1 MPGGTTMADPI
12 AVYERLMKD
21 PVIKAKLLDGA
32 KTRGHGD
39 MISPLWGLMNHH
51 TGASGNS
58 SPWSIANH
66 PSLGLCS
73 QIFLPRKG
81 SPSICGYGIAY
92 HGGAGSGFGIRD
104 VNGQL
109 LGMEMDNNGTEGWG
123 TEQYWNCVRINALV
137 QDTAR
142 LGKDR
147 SIAHKEWAGAAQGK
161 WDPGGMNMNKLRSD
175 IQIVKGQLGVA
186 PPKVVRNEID
196 YVRSFS
202 PWLGAPTSTELPLR
216 GRVAGKVRRY
226 EGGNV
231 YWLEATNS
239 TVPVPT
245 AILQVYERFDFEN
258 GLLGV
263 PLKYHAL
270 IPAKDADGKVITG
283 PGGETVILGDIQG
296 FRGGAIQRRYGHDG
310 YALHGQIGERYA
322 AEGWQY
328 GELGF
333 AISDEYER
341 DGIIRQDFEHGA
353 LLCDR
358 HGTVKL
364 DRGDYLYIPPGR

>member
-1 MPGGTTMADPI
+1 MADPI
-12 AVYERLMKD
+12 AVYDRLRKD

-32 KTRGHGD
+32 SGRGHGD
-39 MISPLWGLMNHH
+39 MITPLWGLMNHH

-73 QIFLPRKG
+73 QLFLPRKG
-81 SPSICGYGIAY
+81 SPTICGYGIAY

-104 VNGQL
+104 VNAQL

-137 QDTAR
+137 QDEAR

-202 PWLGAPTSTELPLR
+202 PWLGAPTSGELPLR
-216 GRVAGKVRRY
+216 GRVSGKVRRY
-226 EGGNV
+226 EHGNV

-270 IPAKDADGKVITG
+270 IPAKGAGDGKVINDG
-283 PGGETVILGDIQG
+283 NGQPLILGDIQG
-296 FRGGAIQRRYGHDG
+296 FKNGAIQRRYGHDG

-328 GELGF
+328 GALGF
-333 AISDEYER
+333 ATSDEYER
-341 DGIIRQDFEHGA
+341 DGIIRQDFERGYI
-353 LLCDR
+353 LCDR
-358 HGTVKL
+358 RGTTRIDL
-364 DRGDYLYIPPGR
+364 GDYLYIPPGR

>member
-1 MPGGTTMADPI
+1 MADPI
-12 AVYERLMKD
+12 AVYERLIKD
-21 PVIKAKLLDGA
+21 PVIKARLYGDA
-32 KTRGHGD
+32 KNIGHGD
-39 MISPLWGLMNHH
+39 MWSPLWGLMNHH

-58 SPWSIANH
+58 GPGSIQNH

-73 QIFLPRKG
+73 QFFLPRKG
-81 SPSICGYGIAY
+81 SLWIVGYGIAW
-92 HGGAGSGFGIRD
+92 HGGIGSGFGIRD
-104 VNGQL
+104 VNAQL

-123 TEQYWNCVRINALV
+123 SEQYWNCVRINAIV
-137 QDTAR
+137 QDEAR

-147 SIAHKEWAGAAQGK
+147 SIAHKEWAGKSQGK
-161 WDPGGMNMNKLRSD
+161 WDPGGMNMAKLRSD
-175 IQIVKGQLGVA
+175 IQMVKGQLGVA

-196 YVRSFS
+196 HVRSFS
-202 PWLGAPTSTELPLR
+202 PWLGAPLSGELALR

-231 YWLEATNS
+231 YWLAATNS

-263 PLKYHAL
+263 PQRYHAL
-270 IPAKDADGKVITG
+270 IPAKDAAGKVIVG
-283 PGGETVILGDIQG
+283 ANGQPVILGDVQG
-296 FRGGAIQRRYGHDG
+296 FKNGAIQRRYGHDG
-310 YALHGQIGERYA
+310 YALHGQIGARYA
-322 AEGWQY
+322 RENWHEGS
-328 GELGF
+328 LGF

-353 LLCDR
+353 LLCDGD
-358 HGTVKL
+358 GTVQL
-364 DRGDYLYIPPGR
+364 DRGNYLYIPPGR